1 MSRTQRLSEANH
13 SDTKIWITTGH
24 RLVGVAA
31 VLGSFFVVLHLVTII
46 VTCAVEG
53 FDWGLNAWILDLLG
67 YFAGIYFVRICRK
80 SSNLSSADF
89 RDRNKWIMVWGFA
102 SVCARFVDTLML
114 FGILSWSAVYTAPNG
129 WVLGT
134 NIVSEVLI
142 GNAYSLSALVG
153 SSMLYFCPAD
163 VAAES
168 RDDLVIETEYED
180 LSCSNAIHGIE
191 NA

>member
-1 MSRTQRLSEANH
+1 MDCLFQAPT
-13 SDTKIWITTGH
+13 ITTGH

-168 RDDLVIETEYED
+168 RDDLVIVNEYED